1 MDDEYAWCGVED
13 PKIVVTTSHNPS
25 SRLKQFAKVG
35 RWRWGRGGGGRG
47 GGWVWEVE
55 VGRWGIWVTSWAG
68 GRCTLDSLIK
78 ASMDLMIMSC
88 DCASGGHVT

>member
-1 MDDEYAWCGVED
+1 MEYR
-13 PKIVVTTSHNPS
+13 
-25 SRLKQFAKVG
+25 RL
-35 RWRWGRGGGGRG
+35 GGGRG
-47 GGWVWEVE
+47 RWGYGRLGGGRVWEVE

-88 DCASGGHVT
+88 DCASGVHVT